1 MLDASLD
8 EMAQRLNIARRLV
21 AGYRKNRE
29 IPASVARYRQAS
41 RSRSDTYSSWRRRP
55 RLLSEC
61 LGLSSGKASSI
72 AEAGLCDALFCG
84 HRIAKRNPE

>member
-29 IPASVARYRQAS
+29 IPASVALAVRYLLFLAAAPKTAERM
-41 RSRSDTYSSWRRRP
+41 P
-55 RLLSEC
+55 RFVEWQ
-61 LGLSSGKASSI
+61 GVI
-72 AEAGLCDALFCG
+72 D
-84 HRIAKRNPE
+84 R